1 VNPLAPP
8 EWNWFAL
15 DRVPYHGRELAIVWD
30 RTGEHFHQGQG
41 LRISADGQEIA
52 HSVTL
57 ARTTGRLPQH
67 LRHVEN

>member
-1 VNPLAPP
+1 
-8 EWNWFAL
+8 
-15 DRVPYHGRELAIVWD
+15 VPYHGRELAIVWD
-30 RTGEHFHQGQG
+30 RTGEHLHNGQG
-41 LRISADGQEIA
+41 LRIFADGQEIA